1 MTNSNLAILQFDYPF
16 DERTAEEAA
25 DRGFWEHCHVE
36 LPNGTK
42 HPIVFYDA
50 VRLAQDLEEE
60 ASQGR
65 PFLAERGMVI
75 LQDVTKQNMESAVEQ
90 LVKEAF
96 FQ

>member
-1 MTNSNLAILQFDYPF
+1 MTISNLAILQFDYPF
-16 DERTAEEAA
+16 DDRTAEEAA
-25 DRGFWEHCHVE
+25 DRGYWGHCHVE
-36 LPNGTK
+36 LQDGTK

-65 PFLAERGMVI
+65 PFLAERGMVV
-75 LQDVTKQNMESAVEQ
+75 LQDVTRQNMEAAVEQ
-90 LVKEAF
+90 LAKEGF